1 MKRPLALIT
10 GGTSGIGLGIAKK
23 LAPTCDL
30 ALAYASDEA
39 KARNA
44 LEELRGIL
52 AETAPEARVEAF
64 RQVLSSEEDAKAL
77 YTSVC
82 DTFGCAPKILVNSAG
97 RLHDGLFLQVHFNDA
112 YRIVQEHLGV
122 TMALTQLALK
132 PMYKERYGRIINMSS
147 ISANYAKRGQTNYAA
162 AKAGIE
168 GFTRTLALEVA
179 HRGITVNAIAPGL
192 IETPMTK
199 DLIAKIES
207 GERTI
212 RDRIPAGRLG
222 RPEEVGALVAFL
234 CSDEA
239 SYITG
244 TVITIDGG
252 RSLGDPQS

>member
-10 GGTSGIGLGIAKK
+10 GGTSGIGFGIAKK

-44 LEELRGIL
+44 VEELRGLL
-52 AETAPEARVEAF
+52 AATVPDARVEAF
-64 RQVLSSEEDAKAL
+64 KQILSGDEDAKVL
-77 YTSVC
+77 YGAVC
-82 DTFGCAPKILVNSAG
+82 ESFGCAPKILVNSAG
-97 RLHDGLFLQVHFNDA
+97 RLHDGLFLQVDFRDSI
-112 YRIVQEHLGV
+112 RIVQEHLAV

-132 PMYKERYGRIINMSS
+132 PMYKEKYGRIINMSS
-147 ISANYAKRGQTNYAA
+147 ISATYAKRGQTNYAA

-192 IETPMTK
+192 IDTPMTK
-199 DLIAKIES
+199 DLVAKFEA

-234 CSDEA
+234 CSEEA